1 MSQASTKI
9 ARPATARKAQAGAPA
24 ASRAGGAQAARQVIT
39 YETAEALCPS
49 AAQAAT
55 IARMFGL
62 DDVDD
67 AGIRESAEE
76 CFGRLGHALRP
87 HLNDRAL
94 AIALQRMVGA
104 YVGSA
109 FGAGQ
114 FYSNKVSEAQAA
126 TSRLLNGGEDED
138 RGEGNGFETQAQRKR
153 EFAAEV
159 GLQARAL
166 LVAAEGAVSAYA
178 HLTGEEWKPFAPPAN
193 QVGAG
198 APAVSREAAKAQMG
212 AFG

>member
-1 MSQASTKI
+1 MLS
-9 ARPATARKAQAGAPA
+9 
-24 ASRAGGAQAARQVIT
+24 
-39 YETAEALCPS
+39 EALCPT
-49 AAQAAT
+49 ATQAAN
-55 IARMFGL
+55 IARLFGL
-62 DDVDD
+62 DEVDE
-67 AGIRESAEE
+67 AAVREQAEE
-76 CFGRLGHALRP
+76 GLGKLGQALHP

-114 FYSNKVSEAQAA
+114 FYGNKVSEAQAA
-126 TSRLLNGGEDED
+126 TSRLLNGGEDEE
-138 RGEGNGFETQAQRKR
+138 REEGNGFETAAQRKR

-178 HLTGEEWKPFAPPAN
+178 HLTGEEWKPYTPPAIPS
-193 QVGAG
+193 GA

>member
-1 MSQASTKI
+1 MSQASAKI
-9 ARPATARKAQAGAPA
+9 VRAVHARKAQAAAPTA
-24 ASRAGGAQAARQVIT
+24 NSAGGHQGARQIIT
-39 YETAEALCPS
+39 YGTAEALCPDVG
-49 AAQAAT
+49 QAAT

-62 DDVDD
+62 DDVDE

-76 CFGRLGHALRP
+76 CFGRLGQALRP

-126 TSRLLNGGEDED
+126 TNRLLNDGADED
-138 RGEGNGFETQAQRKR
+138 REEGSGFETAAQRKR

-178 HLTGEEWKPFAPPAN
+178 HLTGEEWKPFTPPAN
-193 QVGAG
+193 QGAAA